1 MRNTFIGCIVIL
13 QCCALQMHATCH
25 DCVEY
30 VCCVINIIFT
40 ILFHFSQDPDTIEH
54 QTADSGDMYALPQR
68 RKKKNL
74 NEVTQHYENM
84 AKQKEHPFG
93 VRAYV
98 LAYHFI
104 TITTS
109 FH

>member
-1 MRNTFIGCIVIL
+1 
-13 QCCALQMHATCH
+13 
-25 DCVEY
+25 
-30 VCCVINIIFT
+30 
-40 ILFHFSQDPDTIEH
+40 
-54 QTADSGDMYALPQR
+54 MYALPQR
-68 RKKKNL
+68 RKKENL

-104 TITTS
+104 PYNVTLLTAGVC
-109 FH
+109 

>member
-1 MRNTFIGCIVIL
+1 MSTMTVYI
-13 QCCALQMHATCH
+13 
-25 DCVEY
+25 EY
-30 VCCVINIIFT
+30 MCSCNGY
-40 ILFHFSQDPDTIEH
+40 ILFCSSQDPDTIEH
-54 QTADSGDMYALPQR
+54 QTAESGDMYALPQR
-68 RKKKNL
+68 RKKENL

-104 TITTS
+104 SLYI
-109 FH
+109 